1 MGPLRRDH
9 GQLSADRAQA
19 LDHPIRLRILELFS
33 RNTAMP
39 LEVALL
45 AAMLDADFPEV
56 KIRNVSYHLAI
67 LKDAQLVP

>member
-1 MGPLRRDH
+1 
-9 GQLSADRAQA
+9 
-19 LDHPIRLRILELFS
+19 
-33 RNTAMP
+33 MP